1 MTPLIIVIVSLLL
14 SGFFS
19 GMEIAFVSSSKVRA
33 EMDIARGGLVNKMLN
48 VFFSNREMFI
58 STLLVG
64 NNNGSRLELV
74 GLLSQQFHLV
84 IRCQTIHLIEV

>member
-1 MTPLIIVIVSLLL
+1 MSPLIIVLISIAL

-33 EMDIARGGLVNKMLN
+33 EMDIARGGIINRTIN
-48 VFFSNREMFI
+48 VFYSHRDMFI

-64 NNNGSRLELV
+64 KK
-74 GLLSQQFHLV
+74 
-84 IRCQTIHLIEV
+84 